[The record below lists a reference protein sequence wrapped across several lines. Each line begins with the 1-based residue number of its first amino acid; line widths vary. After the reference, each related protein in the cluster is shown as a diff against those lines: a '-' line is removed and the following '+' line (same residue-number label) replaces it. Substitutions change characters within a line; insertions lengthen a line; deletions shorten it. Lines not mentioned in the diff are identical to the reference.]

1 MINQHEPEEDP
12 GPTQQDR
19 VYLRLREDILAG
31 ELLPL
36 SKLHISNLRSRYD
49 TSVGPIR
56 EALSRLSGEGLVNK
70 RGLRGHWVAP
80 VSLEEVQD
88 VTRLRVMLE
97 ADALRESIRRG
108 DLEWEAQIV
117 GAMHRL
123 KSVHGAA
130 WDDKKALARAVEKEN
145 REFHMALIARCP
157 SRWQLRFI
165 GTLYDQTAR
174 YRRLSVMSEPGQ
186 VDPWQKEHREI
197 MEAALARDADRACAS
212 LRTHIE
218 AAAASIAAAV
228 FAGERHA
235 RERRAAAAS

>member
-1 MINQHEPEEDP
+1 MINNLEQDEDSIHS
-12 GPTQQDR
+12 QQDR
-19 VYLRLREDILAG
+19 AYVRLREDILTG

-36 SKLHISNLRSRYD
+36 SKLHISNLRQRYE

-70 RGLRGHWVAP
+70 RGQRGHWVAP
-80 VSLEEVQD
+80 VSLEEMRD

-97 ADALRESIRRG
+97 TDALRQSIRRG

-123 KSVHGAA
+123 KSVHGAS
-130 WDDKKALARAVEKEN
+130 WDDPKALARAVEKEN
-145 REFHMALIARCP
+145 RDFHMALIARCP

-174 YRRLSVMSEPGQ
+174 YRRLSVLRQPEQ
-186 VDPWQKEHREI
+186 VDPRQEGHREI
-197 MEAALARDADRACAS
+197 MEAALARDADSACDS
-212 LRTHIE
+212 LTVHIE
-218 AAAASIAAAV
+218 AATESITKAV
-228 FAGERHA
+228 FSSPQEHAERT
-235 RERRAAAAS
+235 

>member
-1 MINQHEPEEDP
+1 MINHLEPDDDP
-12 GPTQQDR
+12 AHSQQDR
-19 VYLRLREDILAG
+19 AYVRLREDILAG

-36 SKLHISNLRSRYD
+36 SKLHISNLRSRYE

-70 RGLRGHWVAP
+70 RGQRGHWVAP
-80 VSLEEVQD
+80 VSLEEMRD

-97 ADALRESIRRG
+97 TDALRQSIRQG

-130 WDDKKALARAVEKEN
+130 WADKKALARAIEKEN

-174 YRRLSVMSEPGQ
+174 YRRLSVLSEPRQ
-186 VDPWQKEHREI
+186 VDPWQKEHRAI
-197 MEAALARDADRACAS
+197 MEAALARDADAACES
-212 LRTHIE
+212 LKMHIE
-218 AAAASIAAAV
+218 AAAASIASAV
-228 FAGERHA
+228 FAGEDHGHD
-235 RERRAAAAS
+235 RRAAAAS

>member
-1 MINQHEPEEDP
+1 MINNLEQDEDSINS
-12 GPTQQDR
+12 QQDR
-19 VYLRLREDILAG
+19 AYARLREDILAG

-36 SKLHISNLRSRYD
+36 SKLHISNLRRRYE

-70 RGLRGHWVAP
+70 RGQRGHWVAP
-80 VSLEEVQD
+80 VSLEEMRD

-123 KSVHGAA
+123 RSVHSAA
-130 WDDKKALARAVEKEN
+130 WDDPKALARAVEKEN
-145 REFHMALIARCP
+145 REFHTALISRCP

-174 YRRLSVMSEPGQ
+174 YRRLSEMSWPEQRVPRQEG
-186 VDPWQKEHREI
+186 HREI
-197 MEAALARDADRACAS
+197 MEAALARDADSACDRLKA
-212 LRTHIE
+212 HIE
-218 AAAASIAAAV
+218 AAAESITRVVFPAPQKQGSDASK
-228 FAGERHA
+228 
-235 RERRAAAAS
+235 S